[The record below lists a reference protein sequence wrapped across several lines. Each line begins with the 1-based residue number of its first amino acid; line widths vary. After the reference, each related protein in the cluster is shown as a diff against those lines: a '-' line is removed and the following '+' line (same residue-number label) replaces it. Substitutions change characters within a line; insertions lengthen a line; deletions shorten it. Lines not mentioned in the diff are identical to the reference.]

1 MQDAVQFGANFQ
13 KSDSAQQPQE
23 QIAGYGIL
31 ALCVHGRS
39 SFILGQSKS
48 GWAVQKYKVDNG
60 E

>member
-1 MQDAVQFGANFQ
+1 MQEAVQLRGDFQ
-13 KSDSAQQPQE
+13 ESDGTQQPQE